1 MRRVAE
7 IAFWARAKAS
17 ETLRR
22 ASRSSCRSL
31 GVRIGDLRDAQ
42 GILAGRRPAAAG
54 LVVATGECLLLYVL
68 FRPYHGANGM
78 HCDVV
83 AAP

>member
-1 MRRVAE
+1 MRKP
-7 IAFWARAKAS
+7 F
-17 ETLRR
+17 L
-22 ASRSSCRSL
+22 
-31 GVRIGDLRDAQ
+31 
-42 GILAGRRPAAAG
+42 PAAGPPLPGSSLPPAN
-54 LVVATGECLLLYVL
+54 ACCYTSW